1 MDSDD
6 DFLDDNTLQ
15 AICIRRRQLVMSIFS
30 IIDALR
36 SCSKCRRLW
45 NEDWLHQPDI
55 EGGTLSMLFNELR
68 KLIETCFPKTSP
80 SKVRCYELYC
90 IHLGLATSSCVLE
103 HSRRLAATI
112 WEVTGVANNPLD
124 IL

>member
-1 MDSDD
+1 MWEES
-6 DFLDDNTLQ
+6 TAQ
-15 AICIRRRQLVMSIFS
+15 
-30 IIDALR
+30 
-36 SCSKCRRLW
+36 
-45 NEDWLHQPDI
+45 
-55 EGGTLSMLFNELR
+55 R

-124 IL
+124 ILYPKRIYDQGWYPSRVYSQEYN